1 MKSESVSHLCPT
13 LCDPMDCRPPGSS
26 VHGILHAGILEWV
39 AMPSSR
45 GFSQPRDQIQVSD
58 IAGGFFPIWATRGA
72 HQIRWLLSIK
82 RKTNKQT
89 KTANVRVNISQDIE
103 KQEPLCTDDGNVMW
117 RIVSRLSKRNLH
129 SVFIAA
135 LFTIVKRCKQPK
147 FPSTDGS
154 YLFFHQQTET
164 INR

>member
-1 MKSESVSHLCPT
+1 MSNSLWPHGLQATRLLCPW
-13 LCDPMDCRPPGSS
+13 DSPCRNTG
-26 VHGILHAGILEWV
+26 VGCHALL
-39 AMPSSR
+39 
-45 GFSQPRDQIQVSD
+45 Q
-58 IAGGFFPIWATRGA
+58 GFFPTQGSNPGLWHCRWILSHLSHQGSPPNKMATVN
-72 HQIRWLLSIK
+72 K
-82 RKTNKQT
+82 KKNKQT

-129 SVFIAA
+129 SIFIAA